1 MEGPERNLFT
11 LEGETAL
18 VTGATR
24 GIGRIMALALAQAGA
39 KVLLAQAS
47 LPKSTWKI
55 MFELTGSK
63 ARHFRHHVKGRNQ
76 RPCPTRKVVNH
87 L

>member
-1 MEGPERNLFT
+1 MQGLERNLFT

-47 LPKSTWKI
+47 LPESTWKNI
-55 MFELTGSK
+55 FELTGSK
-63 ARHFRHHVKGRNQ
+63 ARYFRYRVKGRNQ
-76 RPCPTRKVVNH
+76 RPCATRKVVNH